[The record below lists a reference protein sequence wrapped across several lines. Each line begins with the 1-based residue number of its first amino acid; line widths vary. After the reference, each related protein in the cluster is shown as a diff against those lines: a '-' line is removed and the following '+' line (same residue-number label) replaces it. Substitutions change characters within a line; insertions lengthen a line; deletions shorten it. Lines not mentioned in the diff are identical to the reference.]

1 MGSIS
6 ASRQQRNKTIRGF
19 MVGPIRDRGSTVL
32 SFNLPAQVSLHQKSL
47 WNINGV

>member
-6 ASRQQRNKTIRGF
+6 ASRQQLGEAVRGYYD
-19 MVGPIRDRGSTVL
+19 GACQRQGSAVL

-47 WNINGV
+47 WNITGV